1 MRIEVF
7 SSPQSA
13 LEAALAWLLSQLTRG
28 QNGVLAGGETPL
40 PLYRALARLAPHY
53 TGVLLLSDER
63 WLPPSDPGTN
73 LQKVAQAL
81 GPLASR
87 LLPFPLGMPP
97 EEARDWMEQRLAPHL
112 PLDFAL
118 LGIGEDGH
126 TASLFPGSRAL
137 VSSRLVEVVQGSKP
151 PPLRL
156 TLTPQAFR
164 GTREVLFLALGAGKR
179 QALLRLAQGEDLP
192 PLRVA
197 QVAEEAR
204 LFTDQEVV

>member
-7 SSPQSA
+7 PSPQAA
-13 LEAALAWLLSQLTRG
+13 LEAALDWLLAQLTHG

-40 PLYRALARLAPHY
+40 PLYRTLGRLTPSY
-53 TGVLLLSDER
+53 RGTLFLSDER

-73 LQKVAQAL
+73 LYQVTEAL

-97 EEARDWMEQRLAPHL
+97 EEARAWMEQRLASHL

-126 TASLFPGSRAL
+126 TASLFPGSPAL

-156 TLTPQAFR
+156 TLTPKAFR
-164 GTREVLFLALGAGKR
+164 STGKVLFLALGAGKR

-192 PLRVA
+192 PVRVA
-197 QVAEEAR
+197 QVAGEAW
-204 LFTDQEVV
+204 LFTDQEVA